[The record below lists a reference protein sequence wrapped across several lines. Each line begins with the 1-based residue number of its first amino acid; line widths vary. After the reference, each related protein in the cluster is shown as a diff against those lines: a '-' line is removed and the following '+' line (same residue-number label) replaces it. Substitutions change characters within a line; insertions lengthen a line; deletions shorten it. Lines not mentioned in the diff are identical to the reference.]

1 MIDRKDWEDAAQ
13 AFECSL
19 MILRKDKNGWVIG
32 FSVHPNEVPASLL
45 DAPLGSRFQAVLF
58 QVGDDEK
65 PVVLEEV
72 RDGKKAIAM
81 AGELCMRTSFQ
92 EFILGDKA
100 DNYGNAEE
108 QVAQS
113 LRLKL
118 KINSRSELATN
129 KEAKEAFWEMV
140 REYNVTGWGE
150 IEVEEDV
157 PF

>member
-1 MIDRKDWEDAAQ
+1 
-13 AFECSL
+13 
-19 MILRKDKNGWVIG
+19 
-32 FSVHPNEVPASLL
+32 
-45 DAPLGSRFQAVLF
+45 
-58 QVGDDEK
+58 
-65 PVVLEEV
+65 
-72 RDGKKAIAM
+72 
-81 AGELCMRTSFQ
+81 